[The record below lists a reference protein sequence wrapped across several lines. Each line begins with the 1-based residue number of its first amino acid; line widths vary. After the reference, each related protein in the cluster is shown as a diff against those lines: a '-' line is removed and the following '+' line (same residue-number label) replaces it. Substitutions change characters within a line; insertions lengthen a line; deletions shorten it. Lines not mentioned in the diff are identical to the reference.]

1 MTRLW
6 KDDPLANC
14 MYERERLRRRK
25 RAIDLCIV
33 GAPAI
38 LSLVFMC
45 ALYTLDAWR
54 GVK

>member
-1 MTRLW
+1 MNNTLM
-6 KDDPLANC
+6 L
-14 MYERERLRRRK
+14 
-25 RAIDLCIV
+25 I
-33 GAPAI
+33 GAPAM

>member
-1 MTRLW
+1 MDNTLM
-6 KDDPLANC
+6 L
-14 MYERERLRRRK
+14 
-25 RAIDLCIV
+25 I

-38 LSLVFMC
+38 LSLVLMC